1 MSKLNQVVNL
11 YEKRRLKIAKL
22 HAKIKDIRTDFLHKL
37 STDLVRKYDTIVLED
52 LNVSGRVKN
61 RKLAKAISDLGWRQ
75 FRTLTEAKCEK
86 YAREFRVISR
96 WEPTSQKC
104 SCCGFKGGKKELNV
118 REWTCLNCGAKHDR
132 DINAAINILET
143 IQPKTKVEAT
153 EILETPVQL
162 SLFVSLRDMKSVATT
177 QEAEVAGG
185 QSETINKTRSR
196 RKSTP
201 KKVVAN
207 NDVSTRPESF
217 VQLSLFD

>member
-1 MSKLNQVVNL
+1 MVENL
-11 YEKRRLKIAKL
+11 E
-22 HAKIKDIRTDFLHKL
+22 
-37 STDLVRKYDTIVLED
+37 S
-52 LNVSGRVKN
+52 
-61 RKLAKAISDLGWRQ
+61 
-75 FRTLTEAKCEK
+75 FR
-86 YAREFRVISR
+86 IG
-96 WEPTSQKC
+96 EPTSQKC